1 MLAQKRIISIVLS
14 FVMVIGMCATTFAA
28 ESIPDIVGVAQDD
41 YMKEA
46 EDTIKDYI
54 RICGIDVSNLSMSQ
68 PIPINGSNDENNHA
82 IFLFSSMKCIALMMF
97 TYVNNEY
104 ASSFSEGDYVEITDA
119 LSKNQNIA
127 LVSNEECMVMLTD
140 DSWEVITGNEDFAQ
154 ETVLSKA
161 RASYEKQIFNLTPI
175 VFSDE
180 DAIYDIKSST
190 SEKTLNVTRVK
201 NKTSPDT
208 GVGLCWAAS
217 MVSIIRCRAGK
228 SNLTIDGL
236 YNTLKS
242 KYPSDEY
249 GYPVGTDEWV
259 KRCFS
264 LYNLSYTY
272 KDNGAFYF
280 TVVPI
285 IQDNRPIYA
294 VFKRTGGSH
303 AVVVAGYG
311 NNGENYY
318 YKIMD
323 PSNKVDTMP
332 TLLTVKLSSSAT
344 LLFTY
349 NSPNGYTYT
358 QWIRHMY

>member
-1 MLAQKRIISIVLS
+1 MSAKKRIISVILS

-28 ESIPDIVGVAQDD
+28 ESVPDVAGVTQEE

-46 EDTIKDYI
+46 EDTMKDYI
-54 RICGIDVSNLSMSQ
+54 RINRMDTSDLSMSQ
-68 PIPINGSNDENNHA
+68 PISINGSNDENNRA
-82 IFLFSSMKCIALMMF
+82 IFLFRGTKCIALMMF
-97 TYVNNEY
+97 TYVNHEY
-104 ASSFSEGDYVEITDA
+104 ASSFSEGDYSEITDA
-119 LSKNQNIA
+119 LDKNQNIA

-154 ETVLSKA
+154 EIALSKA

-180 DAIYDIKSST
+180 DATNDAKSST

-217 MVSIIRCRAGK
+217 MVSIIRYRAGK
-228 SNLTIDGL
+228 SDLTIDGL

-242 KYPSDEY
+242 RYPSDEY
-249 GYPVGTDEWV
+249 GYPVGTDEWE

-264 LYNLSYTY
+264 LYSLSYTH
-272 KDNGAFYF
+272 KDTGAFYF
-280 TVVPI
+280 NVVPI

-303 AVVVAGYG
+303 AVVIAGYG

-323 PSNKVDTMP
+323 PSNKDDAMP
-332 TLLTVKLSSSAT
+332 TLLTVKLSSTAT
-344 LLFTY
+344 MLFTY